1 MLLLVRCPNRG
12 SCLLSKVWPVRI
24 QWFMLFGYQIIQ
36 FFRYYLMR
44 VETIFS
50 VLLKLYLVMVISF
63 GVLKRTL
70 AVVLI
75 GAFFAMSAF
84 TVACESDEPDDTNI
98 PTSDPVVDPVV
109 EPPTTTPTG
118 ATLMVPPTLD
128 EIQWSPSPAGSGY
141 DHAKTYYAQFDTQ
154 RGVFTVVL
162 YDDETPNIVE
172 NFINLARAGYYDNTV
187 FHRVIPGFIAQGGD
201 PTATGAGGPVLNE
214 DGTYSFAMGD
224 ESYRIDDEFH
234 VSRRHNA
241 AGILSMANSGPNTN
255 GSQFFVTLAATP
267 HLDAY
272 NADDTPKNCVPGIS
286 CHAVFGRVI
295 DSLNTVYAIQE
306 PSAPG
311 TGDALNSVTIFESD
325 LPTYEDQYKEIAES
339 VSGFDASKT
348 YYARFTVQNPAG
360 DLTFT
365 VRLDS
370 QEAPSTVETFLNI
383 ARGGYYNDTYFYHTP
398 NVAVLGGGPTQTG
411 VTVPFQYT
419 TDEYSD
425 NLRHDS
431 AGVIS
436 VPGTS
441 SSFPTQFLITRDLI
455 PGLDGRDKTPEECLN
470 NGVGACFSAFG
481 RIVNGMEALY
491 RLSFAN
497 IEDPNFPGDQITS
510 VTVFED

>member
-1 MLLLVRCPNRG
+1 
-12 SCLLSKVWPVRI
+12 
-24 QWFMLFGYQIIQ
+24 
-36 FFRYYLMR
+36 
-44 VETIFS
+44 
-50 VLLKLYLVMVISF
+50 
-63 GVLKRTL
+63 
-70 AVVLI
+70 
-75 GAFFAMSAF
+75 
-84 TVACESDEPDDTNI
+84 
-98 PTSDPVVDPVV
+98 
-109 EPPTTTPTG
+109 
-118 ATLMVPPTLD
+118 MVPPTLD

-398 NVAVLGGGPTQTG
+398 NVAVLGGGPTQNRR
-411 VTVPFQYT
+411 
-419 TDEYSD
+419 YSP
-425 NLRHDS
+425 LPVHH
-431 AGVIS
+431 
-436 VPGTS
+436 
-441 SSFPTQFLITRDLI
+441 
-455 PGLDGRDKTPEECLN
+455 GR
-470 NGVGACFSAFG
+470 V
-481 RIVNGMEALY
+481 
-491 RLSFAN
+491 
-497 IEDPNFPGDQITS
+497 
-510 VTVFED
+510 